1 MNETA
6 KNRNRSIREG
16 NVGEGSPGGFFD
28 PQGEDTSK
36 VTRVGGI
43 KSSGST
49 FHRDPPLEVC
59 LFMTK
64 ARKCR

>member
-16 NVGEGSPGGFFD
+16 NVGEGSPAGFFD

-49 FHRDPPLEVC
+49 FH
-59 LFMTK
+59 
-64 ARKCR
+64 